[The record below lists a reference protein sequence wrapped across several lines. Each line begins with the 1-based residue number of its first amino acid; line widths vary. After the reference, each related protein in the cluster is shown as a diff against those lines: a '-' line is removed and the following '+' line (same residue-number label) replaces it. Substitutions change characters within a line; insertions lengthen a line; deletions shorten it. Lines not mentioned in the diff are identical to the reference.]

1 MNNALSLSLSLSPS
15 DVLIR
20 VNYCGICGTDLH
32 FWSHGLMGNK
42 ALSKP
47 PILGHEASGT
57 VEKVGSAV
65 THLKVGDRVAIEPN
79 VYCGDCTLCREGKN
93 NLCQADNVEIPPRD
107 GLFQE
112 YFVHPACFTHKLPD
126 TVSLEVAAFAE
137 PLACVLHGVIRSK
150 LQAGDD
156 VLVCGAGPVGLLSAL
171 SAKAFGAT
179 NVVIT
184 DINPLRLDVARS
196 LGIQT
201 YLVSRDKST
210 EDATNDILKMLP
222 APPRVTLECTGFE
235 ASMKLAISATAF
247 DGKIALIGLGAT
259 QVNVPLSTA
268 SLKELELIGSSKY
281 RNTFQLSL
289 KMMATK
295 QIDPSLIISHK
306 MKLVQLP
313 EAFEM
318 LSKGQGCKILIEC

>member
-1 MNNALSLSLSLSPS
+1 MFICL

-42 ALSKP
+42 ELSKP

-57 VEKVGSAV
+57 VERVGSAV
-65 THLKVGDRVAIEPN
+65 THLKPGDRVAIEPN
-79 VYCGDCTLCREGKN
+79 VYCGDCSLCRQGKN

-112 YFVHPACFTHKLPD
+112 YFVHPAVFTHKIPD
-126 TVSLEVAAFAE
+126 TMSLEVAAFAE

-156 VLVCGAGPVGLLSAL
+156 VLVCGAGPVGLLAAISAR
-171 SAKAFGAT
+171 AFGAG
-179 NVVIT
+179 NIVIT
-184 DINPLRLDVARS
+184 DINPLRLQVAKA
-196 LGIQT
+196 LGIHNT
-201 YLVSRDKST
+201 YLVSRDKSN
-210 EDATNDILKMLP
+210 EQATKEVLKLLP
-222 APPRVTLECTGFE
+222 SAPRITLECTGFE
-235 ASMKLAISATAF
+235 SSMQLAISATGL

-289 KMMATK
+289 KMMASK
-295 QIDPSLIISHK
+295 QIDPSSIISHK
-306 MKLVQLP
+306 IKLANLP

-318 LSKGQGCKILIEC
+318 LAKGQGCKILIEC